1 MRILLWLVALVIAP
15 AAAREP
21 LVAVDVGH
29 FLAEP
34 GALSARGRP
43 EFEFNRALALD
54 LRDALEAQGDRVRLI
69 GAAGDAEVLS
79 RRTTAARGASLFLSV
94 HHDSVQPHYLE
105 EWEHEGKTRR
115 FSDRFA
121 GFSLFVSR
129 RNPELTGSLACAS
142 AIGARL
148 RSAGFAPSVYHA
160 EPIPGESKPF
170 ADRLNGVHYFDNLVV
185 LHTATQP
192 AVLLE
197 AGVIVNRA
205 EELRMSEPA
214 TRRRLA
220 EAVAAGVREC
230 RGVLRRAAQHAAR
243 HPAPPPRSGRAL
255 NGSAAHCRRR
265 HSRYASPSGMVRAAC
280 ARHTTSPRHSS
291 TTCSAS

>member
-1 MRILLWLVALVIAP
+1 MRTLLWFVALVIAP
-15 AAAREP
+15 AAVHEP
-21 LVAVDVGH
+21 ALVAVDVGH

-43 EFEFNRALALD
+43 ELEFNRALALD

-69 GAAGDAEVLS
+69 GAAGDVAVLS
-79 RRTTAARGASLFLSV
+79 RRTAAARGASLLLSV

-105 EWEHEGKTRR
+105 EWRHEGETRR

-129 RNPELTGSLACAS
+129 RNPELAASLACAS
-142 AIGARL
+142 AIGAVL
-148 RSAGFAPSVYHA
+148 RVAGFAPSLYHA

-185 LHTATQP
+185 LHAATQP

-197 AGVIVNRA
+197 AGVIVNRV
-205 EELRMSEPA
+205 EELRLGEPA
-214 TRRRLA
+214 TRRRIA
-220 EAVAAGVREC
+220 EAVAAGVHGC
-230 RGVLRRAAQHAAR
+230 LAAR
-243 HPAPPPRSGRAL
+243 GKL
-255 NGSAAHCRRR
+255 
-265 HSRYASPSGMVRAAC
+265 
-280 ARHTTSPRHSS
+280 
-291 TTCSAS
+291 

>member
-1 MRILLWLVALVIAP
+1 MRWLLLIAAPAVLTAAAEGLPLVAL
-15 AAAREP
+15 
-21 LVAVDVGH
+21 DVGH

-43 EFEFNRALALD
+43 EFEFNRELAALIGE
-54 LRDALEAQGDRVRLI
+54 ALEARRLSVVVI
-69 GAAGDAEVLS
+69 GADGNMGVLS
-79 RRTTAARGASLFLSV
+79 RRTAAARGANLLVSV

-105 EWEHEGKTRR
+105 EWDHEGETRR

-129 RNPELTGSLACAS
+129 RNPQLAVSLACAS
-142 AIGARL
+142 AIGASL
-148 RSAGFAPSVYHA
+148 RAVGFAPSLYHA

-170 ADRLNGVHYFDNLVV
+170 ADRLNGVHYYDNLVV

-205 EELRMSEPA
+205 EEIALRNPA
-214 TRRRLA
+214 TQRRIA
-220 EAVAAGVREC
+220 GAVAAGVGEC
-230 RGVLRRAAQHAAR
+230 LAAR
-243 HPAPPPRSGRAL
+243 RKL
-255 NGSAAHCRRR
+255 
-265 HSRYASPSGMVRAAC
+265 
-280 ARHTTSPRHSS
+280 
-291 TTCSAS
+291 

>member
-1 MRILLWLVALVIAP
+1 MRTLLWLIALVIAP
-15 AAAREP
+15 AAAQEP
-21 LVAVDVGH
+21 ALVAVDVGH

-43 EFEFNRALALD
+43 ELEFNRALALD

-69 GAAGDAEVLS
+69 GAAGEVAVLS
-79 RRTTAARGASLFLSV
+79 RRTAAARGASFFLSV

-105 EWEHEGKTRR
+105 EWDHESETRR

-129 RNPELTGSLACAS
+129 RNPDPGASLACAS
-142 AIGARL
+142 AIGAAL
-148 RSAGFAPSVYHA
+148 RAAGFAPSLYHA

-197 AGVIVNRA
+197 AGVIVNRD
-205 EELRMSEPA
+205 EELRLSEPA
-214 TRRRLA
+214 TRRRITA
-220 EAVAAGVREC
+220 AVAAGVREC
-230 RGVLRRAAQHAAR
+230 RG
-243 HPAPPPRSGRAL
+243 GRAKL
-255 NGSAAHCRRR
+255 
-265 HSRYASPSGMVRAAC
+265 
-280 ARHTTSPRHSS
+280 
-291 TTCSAS
+291 

>member
-1 MRILLWLVALVIAP
+1 MRCLVLLLAFAVLPARGSVLVAI
-15 AAAREP
+15 
-21 LVAVDVGH
+21 DVGH

-43 EFEFNRALALD
+43 EFEFNRELAALI
-54 LRDALEAQGDRVRLI
+54 REALEARHLNVLVI
-69 GAAGDAEVLS
+69 GADGNMSVLS
-79 RRTTAARGASLFLSV
+79 RRTGAAQGASLLVSV

-105 EWEHEGKTRR
+105 DWDYEGETRR

-129 RNPELTGSLACAS
+129 RSPQLATSLACAS
-142 AIGARL
+142 AIGASL
-148 RSAGFAPSVYHA
+148 RAAGFAPSLYHA

-170 ADRLNGVHYFDNLVV
+170 ADRPNGVHYYDNLVV

-205 EELRMSEPA
+205 EELVLRDPA
-214 TRRRLA
+214 TQRRIA
-220 EAVAAGVREC
+220 GAVAAGVGEC
-230 RGVLRRAAQHAAR
+230 LAAR
-243 HPAPPPRSGRAL
+243 RKL
-255 NGSAAHCRRR
+255 
-265 HSRYASPSGMVRAAC
+265 
-280 ARHTTSPRHSS
+280 
-291 TTCSAS
+291 

>member
-1 MRILLWLVALVIAP
+1 MRSLGLVVALA
-15 AAAREP
+15 P
-21 LVAVDVGH
+21 LVAHGAALVAIDVGH

-43 EFEFNRALALD
+43 EFEFNRELAARISAALAARGL
-54 LRDALEAQGDRVRLI
+54 GVVVV
-69 GAAGDAEVLS
+69 GADGNMSVLS
-79 RRTTAARGASLFLSV
+79 RRTAAARGADLLVSV

-105 EWEHEGKTRR
+105 GWDHEGETLR

-129 RNPELTGSLACAS
+129 RNPDPPASLACAS

-148 RSAGFAPSVYHA
+148 RAAGFGPSLYHA

-170 ADRLNGVHYFDNLVV
+170 ADRTNGVHYFDNLVV
-185 LHTATQP
+185 LHTAAGA

-205 EELRMSEPA
+205 EELSMRDPA
-214 TRRRLA
+214 VQGRIA
-220 EAVAAGVREC
+220 DAVAAGVAKC
-230 RGVLRRAAQHAAR
+230 LAGRGKL
-243 HPAPPPRSGRAL
+243 
-255 NGSAAHCRRR
+255 
-265 HSRYASPSGMVRAAC
+265 
-280 ARHTTSPRHSS
+280 
-291 TTCSAS
+291 

>member
-1 MRILLWLVALVIAP
+1 MRTLLWLVALLAAP
-15 AAAREP
+15 AAAREGP

-29 FLAEP
+29 HLAEP
-34 GALSARGRP
+34 GTLSARGRP

-54 LRDALEAQGDRVRLI
+54 VRNALERRGHRVRLI
-69 GAAGDAEVLS
+69 GAAGDLSVLS
-79 RRTTAARGASLFLSV
+79 HRTTAARGAAFFLSV
-94 HHDSVQPHYLE
+94 HHDSVQPHYFE
-105 EWEHEGKTRR
+105 AWWEHGGETWP
-115 FSDRFA
+115 FSDRFS

-129 RNPELTGSLACAS
+129 RNPRPAESLACAS

-148 RSAGFAPSVYHA
+148 RSAGFAPSLYHA

-205 EELRMSEPA
+205 EELRLSDPA
-214 TRRRLA
+214 TQRRIA
-220 EAVAAGVREC
+220 GAVAAGVAEC
-230 RGVLRRAAQHAAR
+230 LAAAR
-243 HPAPPPRSGRAL
+243 KL
-255 NGSAAHCRRR
+255 
-265 HSRYASPSGMVRAAC
+265 
-280 ARHTTSPRHSS
+280 
-291 TTCSAS
+291 

>member
-1 MRILLWLVALVIAP
+1 MRTLFWFAALLITP
-15 AAAREP
+15 AAAHEP
-21 LVAVDVGH
+21 APVAVDVGH

-43 EFEFNRALALD
+43 ELEFNRALALD

-69 GAAGDAEVLS
+69 GAAGDLGVLS

-105 EWEHEGKTRR
+105 EWSHEGETRR

-129 RNPELTGSLACAS
+129 RNPDLVASLACAS
-142 AIGARL
+142 AIGAGL
-148 RSAGFAPSVYHA
+148 RAAGFAPSLYHA

-205 EELRMSEPA
+205 EELRMREPA
-214 TRRRLA
+214 TRRRIA

-230 RGVLRRAAQHAAR
+230 RGRGGKL
-243 HPAPPPRSGRAL
+243 
-255 NGSAAHCRRR
+255 
-265 HSRYASPSGMVRAAC
+265 
-280 ARHTTSPRHSS
+280 
-291 TTCSAS
+291 

>member
-1 MRILLWLVALVIAP
+1 MRTFLWLVALAIAP
-15 AAAREP
+15 AAAQEP
-21 LVAVDVGH
+21 ALVAVDVGH

-54 LRDALEAQGDRVRLI
+54 LRDALEAQGERVRLI
-69 GAAGDAEVLS
+69 GAAGDAPVLS
-79 RRTTAARGASLFLSV
+79 RRTAAARGASLFVSV

-105 EWEHEGKTRR
+105 EWRHEGETRR

-129 RNPELTGSLACAS
+129 RNPDPAASLACAS

-148 RSAGFAPSVYHA
+148 RAAGFAPSLYHA

-170 ADRLNGVHYFDNLVV
+170 ADRRNGVHYFDNLVV
-185 LHTATQP
+185 LHSATQP
-192 AVLLE
+192 AVLFE

-205 EELRMSEPA
+205 EELRMREA
-214 TRRRLA
+214 GTRQRVA
-220 EAVAAGVREC
+220 AAVAAGVREC
-230 RGVLRRAAQHAAR
+230 LAAR
-243 HPAPPPRSGRAL
+243 GKL
-255 NGSAAHCRRR
+255 
-265 HSRYASPSGMVRAAC
+265 
-280 ARHTTSPRHSS
+280 
-291 TTCSAS
+291 

>member
-1 MRILLWLVALVIAP
+1 MRCFGLAVAL
-15 AAAREP
+15 AAFQAHGAA

-34 GALSARGRP
+34 GVLSARGRP

-54 LRDALEAQGDRVRLI
+54 LRDALEARGDRVRLI
-69 GAAGDAEVLS
+69 GAAGDAAVLS
-79 RRTTAARGASLFLSV
+79 RRTAAAHGASLLLSV

-105 EWEHEGKTRR
+105 EWDHAGETRR

-129 RNPELTGSLACAS
+129 RNPDPAASLACAS
-142 AIGARL
+142 AIGAAL
-148 RSAGFAPSVYHA
+148 RAAGFAPSLYHA

-205 EELRMSEPA
+205 EELRLGEPA
-214 TRRRLA
+214 TRQRIA
-220 EAVAAGVREC
+220 GAVAAGVRKC
-230 RGVLRRAAQHAAR
+230 R
-243 HPAPPPRSGRAL
+243 PGRGNL
-255 NGSAAHCRRR
+255 
-265 HSRYASPSGMVRAAC
+265 
-280 ARHTTSPRHSS
+280 
-291 TTCSAS
+291 

>member
-1 MRILLWLVALVIAP
+1 MRTLLWLVALVIAP
-15 AAAREP
+15 AAAHEP
-21 LVAVDVGH
+21 ALVAVDVGH

-69 GAAGDAEVLS
+69 GAAGDLEVLS

-105 EWEHEGKTRR
+105 EWRHEGETRR
-115 FSDRFA
+115 FSDRFS
-121 GFSLFVSR
+121 GFALFVSR
-129 RNPELTGSLACAS
+129 RNPDPAASLACAS

-148 RSAGFAPSVYHA
+148 RAAGFAPSLYHA

-205 EELRMSEPA
+205 EELVLRDPA
-214 TRRRLA
+214 TQRRIA
-220 EAVAAGVREC
+220 QAVAAGVAEGLAAGREPWP
-230 RGVLRRAAQHAAR
+230 
-243 HPAPPPRSGRAL
+243 PAP
-255 NGSAAHCRRR
+255 
-265 HSRYASPSGMVRAAC
+265 
-280 ARHTTSPRHSS
+280 
-291 TTCSAS
+291 